1 MYGTA
6 SFDSA
11 DSTELLSPDGTGL
24 PTSVGYAACVATLP
38 YVTRVLHDY
47 HGRHAASVSPAFRVL
62 HTRRGDEVRY
72 LYENLDAFNGT
83 TVHPSSPAALAAFDV
98 VTTPPDL
105 FMDRIAGRDPLCVLD
120 YGNAAL
126 EHHSI
131 VELLAWF
138 RHMLMER
145 PQSLQSLAPNAVRQ
159 LQQDVATRLRGI
171 AEWRQIPIRKVLQEI
186 DRDAKTLIQRL
197 FLATASASLRRCNGP
212 VAKNGMRLPVSLP
225 IADVGVT
232 IPTRYLTLLDV
243 IGGSGFVQVQ
253 VIANPIHSGADHIVR
268 TEGVDVFGGTVHN
281 DHSHDSRGASPLAHQ
296 ADETRSVVSTDSSK
310 ATAWVTSRE
319 EALNLLGTLKGKW
332 SGKKHPDF
340 EAVTDH
346 SVLNELEFL
355 EIRNSA
361 KVKRCAAGNPIYT
374 TAEIWK
380 FAAIKG
386 KLTPEQLTS
395 AHKELAHL
403 YNHKR
408 FSTDP
413 PQQPGERSL
422 ANRLSYLETST
433 SDLFGGKVLQES
445 SIKGVPKIDT
455 RAVIQKAF
463 EDKGWL
469 EGVKQTRPPAWG

>member
-159 LQQDVATRLRGI
+159 LQQDVVVRLRGI

-243 IGGSGFVQVQ
+243 IGGSGGSGFVQVQ
-253 VIANPIHSGADHIVR
+253 VTANPIHSVGL
-268 TEGVDVFGGTVHN
+268 FGGTVHN
-281 DHSHDSRGASPLAHQ
+281 DHSHDPRGTSPLAHQ
-296 ADETRSVVSTDSSK
+296 ADETRSVGSTDSSE
-310 ATAWVTSRE
+310 AAAWVNGGRE
-319 EALNLLGTLKGKW
+319 AALTLVSTLKKDKWKGKT
-332 SGKKHPDF
+332 HPPFD
-340 EAVTDH
+340 EVITHA
-346 SVLNELEFL
+346 VLNELEFL